1 MPSKNKSLFPYFLLI
16 STLLIVLLYLLLFT
30 YYYALL
36 ERIISKSVSNF
47 LLFSLTANGHDEN
60 ENGQVEESYIDLD
73 KIDRLVEKSLK
84 TRSLP
89 MLMRRAIRKLKNA
102 LQLESN
108 NRAAEA
114 EAYEIRTSQ
123 LENSLAEKE
132 EEVTKARKKEADFL
146 ECQKEME
153 KTDIVFKEKLE
164 VLGKQAAE
172 DAARI
177 QTLQEEVAKNEKA
190 ESMAKSLRSRL
201 LDKDRLISALMK
213 ENNAKGIEINDYRV
227 QLGLPSSDNPEDSQV
242 QE

>member
-1 MPSKNKSLFPYFLLI
+1 
-16 STLLIVLLYLLLFT
+16 
-30 YYYALL
+30 
-36 ERIISKSVSNF
+36 
-47 LLFSLTANGHDEN
+47 
-60 ENGQVEESYIDLD
+60 
-73 KIDRLVEKSLK
+73 
-84 TRSLP
+84 

-132 EEVTKARKKEADFL
+132 EELTKARKKEAAVL

-164 VLGKQAAE
+164 VLGKQAAK

-227 QLGLPSSDNPEDSQV
+227 QLGLLSSDNPEDNQV

>member
-1 MPSKNKSLFPYFLLI
+1 MFY
-16 STLLIVLLYLLLFT
+16 FT
-30 YYYALL
+30 YYYAQL

-114 EAYEIRTSQ
+114 EAYEIRISQ

-153 KTDIVFKEKLE
+153 KTGIVIKEKFE
-164 VLGKQAAE
+164 VLEKQAAGN
-172 DAARI
+172 AARI
-177 QTLQEEVAKNEKA
+177 QALQEEVAKNEKA

-227 QLGLPSSDNPEDSQV
+227 QLGLPSSDNPEAIKFKSEANHFLNCV
-242 QE
+242 FIKKVLFVIHSFF

>member
-1 MPSKNKSLFPYFLLI
+1 LFY
-16 STLLIVLLYLLLFT
+16 FT
-30 YYYALL
+30 YYYAQL

-132 EEVTKARKKEADFL
+132 EELTKARKKEAAIL

-164 VLGKQAAE
+164 VLGKQAAK

-227 QLGLPSSDNPEDSQV
+227 QLGLPSSDNPEDNQV

>member
-1 MPSKNKSLFPYFLLI
+1 
-16 STLLIVLLYLLLFT
+16 
-30 YYYALL
+30 
-36 ERIISKSVSNF
+36 
-47 LLFSLTANGHDEN
+47 
-60 ENGQVEESYIDLD
+60 
-73 KIDRLVEKSLK
+73 
-84 TRSLP
+84 

-114 EAYEIRTSQ
+114 EAYEIRISQ

-132 EEVTKARKKEADFL
+132 EEITKARKKEAAVL
-146 ECQKEME
+146 ELQKEME

-177 QTLQEEVAKNEKA
+177 QALQEEVAKFSVLNEKA
-190 ESMAKSLRSRL
+190 ESLAKSLRSRL
-201 LDKDRLISALMK
+201 LDKDRLIGALTK
-213 ENNAKGIEINDYRV
+213 ENNAKEIEINDYRV

>member
-1 MPSKNKSLFPYFLLI
+1 LFY
-16 STLLIVLLYLLLFT
+16 FT
-30 YYYALL
+30 YYYAQL

-132 EEVTKARKKEADFL
+132 EELTKARKKEAAVL

-164 VLGKQAAE
+164 VLGKQAAK

-227 QLGLPSSDNPEDSQV
+227 QLGLPSSDIPEDNQA

>member
-1 MPSKNKSLFPYFLLI
+1 
-16 STLLIVLLYLLLFT
+16 
-30 YYYALL
+30 
-36 ERIISKSVSNF
+36 
-47 LLFSLTANGHDEN
+47 
-60 ENGQVEESYIDLD
+60 
-73 KIDRLVEKSLK
+73 
-84 TRSLP
+84 

-132 EEVTKARKKEADFL
+132 EEITKARKKEAAVL
-146 ECQKEME
+146 ELQKEME

-177 QTLQEEVAKNEKA
+177 QALQEEVAKFSVLNEKA
-190 ESMAKSLRSRL
+190 ESLAKSLRSRL

-213 ENNAKGIEINDYRV
+213 ENSAKGIEINDYRV
-227 QLGLPSSDNPEDSQV
+227 QLGLPSSDNPEDNQV

>member
-1 MPSKNKSLFPYFLLI
+1 LFY
-16 STLLIVLLYLLLFT
+16 FT
-30 YYYALL
+30 YYYAQL

-132 EEVTKARKKEADFL
+132 EELTKARKKEAAVL

-164 VLGKQAAE
+164 VLGKQAAK

-213 ENNAKGIEINDYRV
+213 ENSAKGIEINDYRV
-227 QLGLPSSDNPEDSQV
+227 QLGLPSSDNPEDNQV

>member
-1 MPSKNKSLFPYFLLI
+1 
-16 STLLIVLLYLLLFT
+16 
-30 YYYALL
+30 
-36 ERIISKSVSNF
+36 
-47 LLFSLTANGHDEN
+47 
-60 ENGQVEESYIDLD
+60 
-73 KIDRLVEKSLK
+73 
-84 TRSLP
+84 

-114 EAYEIRTSQ
+114 EAYEIRISQ

-132 EEVTKARKKEADFL
+132 GEITKARKKEAAVI

-177 QTLQEEVAKNEKA
+177 QALQEEVAKFSALNEKA

-201 LDKDRLISALMK
+201 LDKDRLISALTK
-213 ENNAKGIEINDYRV
+213 ENNAKEIEINDYRV

>member
-1 MPSKNKSLFPYFLLI
+1 
-16 STLLIVLLYLLLFT
+16 
-30 YYYALL
+30 
-36 ERIISKSVSNF
+36 
-47 LLFSLTANGHDEN
+47 
-60 ENGQVEESYIDLD
+60 
-73 KIDRLVEKSLK
+73 
-84 TRSLP
+84 

-108 NRAAEA
+108 HREAEA
-114 EAYEIRTSQ
+114 EAYEIRISQ

-132 EEVTKARKKEADFL
+132 EEITKARKKEAAVL
-146 ECQKEME
+146 ELQKEME

-164 VLGKQAAE
+164 VLGKQAAK

-227 QLGLPSSDNPEDSQV
+227 QLGLSSSDNPEDNQV

>member
-1 MPSKNKSLFPYFLLI
+1 MLPIF
-16 STLLIVLLYLLLFT
+16 
-30 YYYALL
+30 
-36 ERIISKSVSNF
+36 
-47 LLFSLTANGHDEN
+47 LFSFKTNNPGESDNG
-60 ENGQVEESYIDLD
+60 GQTYIDLD

-89 MLMRRAIRKLKNA
+89 MLMRRAIRRLKNA

-132 EEVTKARKKEADFL
+132 EELTKARKKEAAVL

-164 VLGKQAAE
+164 VLGKQAAK

-213 ENNAKGIEINDYRV
+213 ENSAKGIEINDYRA
-227 QLGLPSSDNPEDSQV
+227 QLGLPSSDNPEDNQV

>member
-1 MPSKNKSLFPYFLLI
+1 LFY
-16 STLLIVLLYLLLFT
+16 FT
-30 YYYALL
+30 YYYAQL

-132 EEVTKARKKEADFL
+132 EELTKARKKEAAVL

-164 VLGKQAAE
+164 VLGKQAAK

-227 QLGLPSSDNPEDSQV
+227 QLGLPSSDNPEDNQV

>member
-1 MPSKNKSLFPYFLLI
+1 MRN
-16 STLLIVLLYLLLFT
+16 
-30 YYYALL
+30 L

-47 LLFSLTANGHDEN
+47 LLFSLAANGHDEN
-60 ENGQVEESYIDLD
+60 EKGQVEESYIDLD

-108 NRAAEA
+108 HREAEA
-114 EAYEIRTSQ
+114 EAYEIRISQ
-123 LENSLAEKE
+123 LENNLAGKE
-132 EEVTKARKKEADFL
+132 EEITKAKKKEAAVL
-146 ECQKEME
+146 ELQKEME

-177 QTLQEEVAKNEKA
+177 QALQEEVAKNEKA

-227 QLGLPSSDNPEDSQV
+227 QLGLPSSDNPEDNQV

>member
-1 MPSKNKSLFPYFLLI
+1 MFYL
-16 STLLIVLLYLLLFT
+16 LLLFT
-30 YYYALL
+30 FYYAQL

-47 LLFSLTANGHDEN
+47 LLFSLTVNGHDKN
-60 ENGQVEESYIDLD
+60 ENGQIEESYIDLD

-108 NRAAEA
+108 HRAAEA
-114 EAYEIRTSQ
+114 EAYEIRISQ

-132 EEVTKARKKEADFL
+132 GEITKARKKEAAVI

-177 QTLQEEVAKNEKA
+177 QALQEEVAKFSALNEKA

-201 LDKDRLISALMK
+201 LDKDRLIGALTK
-213 ENNAKGIEINDYRV
+213 ENNAKEIEINDYRV

>member
-1 MPSKNKSLFPYFLLI
+1 MGR
-16 STLLIVLLYLLLFT
+16 V
-30 YYYALL
+30 
-36 ERIISKSVSNF
+36 ISKSVSNF

-132 EEVTKARKKEADFL
+132 EELTKARKKEAAIL

-164 VLGKQAAE
+164 VLGKQAAK

-213 ENNAKGIEINDYRV
+213 ENNAKGVEINDYRV
-227 QLGLPSSDNPEDSQV
+227 QLGLPSSDIPEDNQA

>member
-1 MPSKNKSLFPYFLLI
+1 MFPIFLL
-16 STLLIVLLYLLLFT
+16 SFKTNNPG
-30 YYYALL
+30 
-36 ERIISKSVSNF
+36 ESD
-47 LLFSLTANGHDEN
+47 NGGQTDET
-60 ENGQVEESYIDLD
+60 YIDLD
-73 KIDRLVEKSLK
+73 KIDKLVEKSFK
-84 TRSLP
+84 TRSLS

-132 EEVTKARKKEADFL
+132 EELTKARKKEAAVL

-164 VLGKQAAE
+164 VLGKQAAT

-227 QLGLPSSDNPEDSQV
+227 QLGLPSSDNPEDNQV

>member
-1 MPSKNKSLFPYFLLI
+1 LFY
-16 STLLIVLLYLLLFT
+16 ST

-47 LLFSLTANGHDEN
+47 LLFSLAANGRDEN

-108 NRAAEA
+108 HREAEA
-114 EAYEIRTSQ
+114 EAYEIRISQ
-123 LENSLAEKE
+123 LENNLAGKE
-132 EEVTKARKKEADFL
+132 EEITKAKKKEAAVL
-146 ECQKEME
+146 ELQKEME

-177 QTLQEEVAKNEKA
+177 QALQEEVAKNEKA

>member
-1 MPSKNKSLFPYFLLI
+1 MFY
-16 STLLIVLLYLLLFT
+16 FT
-30 YYYALL
+30 YYYAQM

-108 NRAAEA
+108 HREAEA
-114 EAYEIRTSQ
+114 EAYEIRISQ

-153 KTDIVFKEKLE
+153 KTGIVIKEKFE
-164 VLGKQAAE
+164 VLEKQAAGN
-172 DAARI
+172 AARI
-177 QTLQEEVAKNEKA
+177 QALQEEVAKNEKA

-227 QLGLPSSDNPEDSQV
+227 QLGLPSSDNPEDNQV
-242 QE
+242 QEWGQSFS

>member
-1 MPSKNKSLFPYFLLI
+1 MRN
-16 STLLIVLLYLLLFT
+16 
-30 YYYALL
+30 L

-47 LLFSLTANGHDEN
+47 LLFSLAANGHDEN

-108 NRAAEA
+108 HREAEA
-114 EAYEIRTSQ
+114 EAYEIRISQ
-123 LENSLAEKE
+123 LENSLAGKE
-132 EEVTKARKKEADFL
+132 EEITKAKKKEAAVL
-146 ECQKEME
+146 ELQKEME

-177 QTLQEEVAKNEKA
+177 QALQEEVAKNEKA

-227 QLGLPSSDNPEDSQV
+227 QLGLPSSDNPEDNQV

>member
-1 MPSKNKSLFPYFLLI
+1 MFPIF
-16 STLLIVLLYLLLFT
+16 
-30 YYYALL
+30 
-36 ERIISKSVSNF
+36 
-47 LLFSLTANGHDEN
+47 LFSFKTNNPGESDNGGQTDET
-60 ENGQVEESYIDLD
+60 YIDLD
-73 KIDRLVEKSLK
+73 KIDELVEKSFK

-108 NRAAEA
+108 NRAAET

-132 EEVTKARKKEADFL
+132 EELTKARKKEAAVL

-164 VLGKQAAE
+164 VLGKQAAK

-213 ENNAKGIEINDYRV
+213 ENSAKGIEINDYRV
-227 QLGLPSSDNPEDSQV
+227 QLGLPSSDNPEDNQV

>member
-1 MPSKNKSLFPYFLLI
+1 
-16 STLLIVLLYLLLFT
+16 
-30 YYYALL
+30 
-36 ERIISKSVSNF
+36 
-47 LLFSLTANGHDEN
+47 
-60 ENGQVEESYIDLD
+60 
-73 KIDRLVEKSLK
+73 
-84 TRSLP
+84 

-114 EAYEIRTSQ
+114 EAYEIRISQ

-132 EEVTKARKKEADFL
+132 EELTKARKKEAAVL
-146 ECQKEME
+146 ELQKEME

-177 QTLQEEVAKNEKA
+177 QALQEEVAKNEKA

>member
-1 MPSKNKSLFPYFLLI
+1 
-16 STLLIVLLYLLLFT
+16 
-30 YYYALL
+30 
-36 ERIISKSVSNF
+36 
-47 LLFSLTANGHDEN
+47 
-60 ENGQVEESYIDLD
+60 
-73 KIDRLVEKSLK
+73 
-84 TRSLP
+84 
-89 MLMRRAIRKLKNA
+89 MLMRRAIRRLKNA

-132 EEVTKARKKEADFL
+132 EELTKARKKEAAVL
-146 ECQKEME
+146 ELQKEME

-164 VLGKQAAE
+164 VLGKQAAK

-227 QLGLPSSDNPEDSQV
+227 QLGLSSSDNPEDNQV